1 MKRYIAVLVT
11 TLLFNSTGLLAADGE
26 VIADELAPPVRVQT
40 GTSVEAPAIPETR
53 PTLSILNTAPVIE
66 NPPPVVTA
74 YSIEPARMQVS
85 RRDVDYRFHRG
96 GSKERFC
103 REDMKET
110 CLVVK
115 DPCDP
120 CCELELPVC
129 IPCCCEVPCSVKCSK
144 GLFGRTITEYCWDC
158 GFRMEV
164 VATKHGEFIVHHY
177 GVK

>member
-11 TLLFNSTGLLAADGE
+11 TLLFSSTGLLAADGE
-26 VIADELAPPVRVQT
+26 VIAEELAPPVRVQT
-40 GTSVEAPAIPETR
+40 GMNLEAPALPEAR
-53 PTLSILNTAPVIE
+53 PTLSILNAAPVIQTQQ
-66 NPPPVVTA
+66 PILQT
-74 YSIEPARMQVS
+74 IPAGPTRASVS

-96 GSKERFC
+96 GSKEKFC
-103 REDMKET
+103 REEMRET

-129 IPCCCEVPCSVKCSK
+129 IPCCCEVPCSIKCNK

-158 GFRMEV
+158 GFRLEV
-164 VATKHGEFIVHHY
+164 VATKNGEFIVHHY